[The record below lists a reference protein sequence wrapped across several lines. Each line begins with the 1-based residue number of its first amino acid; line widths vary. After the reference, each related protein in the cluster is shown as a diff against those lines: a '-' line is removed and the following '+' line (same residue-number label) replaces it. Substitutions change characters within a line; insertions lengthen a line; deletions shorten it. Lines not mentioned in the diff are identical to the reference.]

1 MSLPPTILS
10 QLPLDMLDVILR
22 HVETADLASVSR
34 TSRVFSARAVD
45 ALYRDV
51 LLTNNHSLNFCFSV
65 LDDISLTKAKRVK
78 SLAIH
83 SADCGSF
90 YGVIQETLAIL
101 PHLRILELFMGDDA
115 SCQWILP
122 IDHCPF
128 QLFTFLTDFQYTSD
142 VGTFIAGQHD
152 IRNLRVPWSG
162 GPNYFG
168 NLEFLG
174 LQHLTKIF
182 APFSLVEALVPG
194 RPVREVTTF
203 RDRENIRPDRIR
215 CLTQSTSGIQR
226 LQINVNF
233 LREIGPELL
242 AETLPALSCLGIAC
256 VEPKVG
262 SSHKQRDERTGDHPF
277 QEPEL
282 AVWISEFLARFPR
295 LHCFNVRLDL
305 RLGLRAIEY
314 PYMSTLSGKQELRY
328 FAVSVIGRRNSGRAW
343 SGVHNQWTLCS
354 EDETAWVLAHSPFN

>member
-1 MSLPPTILS
+1 MSAPTTILS
-10 QLPLDMLDVILR
+10 HLPLDMLDVILR

-34 TSRVFSARAVD
+34 TSRVFSARALD

-65 LDDISLTKAKRVK
+65 LDDISLAKAKRVK

-90 YGVIQETLAIL
+90 YGVIQETLAML
-101 PHLRILELFMGDDA
+101 PHLRLLELFMGDDA

-128 QLFTFLTDFQYTSD
+128 QLCTFLTDFQYTSD
-142 VGTFIAGQHD
+142 VGTFIAGQHG
-152 IRNLRVPWSG
+152 IRNLTVPWSG

-174 LQHLTKIF
+174 LRYLTKIF

-194 RPVREVTTF
+194 RPVREVATF

-215 CLTQSTSGIQR
+215 CLTQSTSGIKR
-226 LQINVNF
+226 LQINVEF
-233 LREIGPELL
+233 LHEIGPELL
-242 AETLPALSCLGIAC
+242 AETLPSLSCLAITC
-256 VEPKVG
+256 VEPK
-262 SSHKQRDERTGDHPF
+262 
-277 QEPEL
+277 EPEL
-282 AVWISEFLARFPR
+282 AVWISEFLARIPR

-305 RLGLRAIEY
+305 RFGLHAIEY

-354 EDETAWVLAHSPFN
+354 EDEIAWVLAHSTFN